1 MLVHDKIIRG
11 ALIGICA
18 DIVKLIFNYF
28 CYLMGW
34 TPVVFWQIAATRF
47 LDQAELFQPAAFLIG
62 GAADL
67 TVSAFLGIAFLY
79 LLNYT
84 RHSFPW
90 IKGAGTGLLI
100 WVGLFGTILGQSAQ
114 NKLPITSTTVVVTL
128 FAHIVFG
135 LGLALFDLLLSGRKI
150 KL

>member
-1 MLVHDKIIRG
+1 MLVHDKMIRG
-11 ALIGICA
+11 VLIGICA

-34 TPVVFWQIAATRF
+34 TPVVFWQIVATRF
-47 LDQAELFQPAAFLIG
+47 LDPAELFQPAAFLIG

-67 TVSAFLGIAFLY
+67 TVSVVLGIVFLY
-79 LLNYT
+79 LLEYT
-84 RHSFPW
+84 NRRFGW
-90 IKGAGTGLLI
+90 IKGAGFGLLV

-128 FAHIVFG
+128 FAHLAFG
-135 LGLALFDLLLSGRKI
+135 LSLALFDLLIDGRKI
-150 KL
+150 KH